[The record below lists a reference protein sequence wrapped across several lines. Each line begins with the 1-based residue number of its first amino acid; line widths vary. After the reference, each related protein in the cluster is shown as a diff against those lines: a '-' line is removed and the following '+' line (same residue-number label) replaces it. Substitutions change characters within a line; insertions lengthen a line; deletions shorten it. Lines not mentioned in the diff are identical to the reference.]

1 MVFHFVCQRN
11 VVPRGRDV
19 HRPQNREA
27 IEKERLKER
36 DFGYLR
42 YQSEVID
49 KPFIT
54 LTKAAG
60 YIPGLDFE
68 AAPTLK

>member
-1 MVFHFVCQRN
+1 
-11 VVPRGRDV
+11 V

-42 YQSEVID
+42 YHPEVID

-60 YIPGLDFE
+60 YIPGMQSRCIIRICKSIIILSPN
-68 AAPTLK
+68 A